1 MRYEAYNELTI
12 ERRGRIL
19 VITLDNPPMNTATS
33 LMHTELSRIFY
44 DINHDP
50 DAAVVVLTGAGEKA
64 FSAGG
69 DISAMLH
76 RIETADHAGWN
87 QTMLEARHIVN
98 GLLRLEKPL
107 IGRINGH
114 AMGLGATLAAFC
126 DFSFMMA
133 KAKIADTHVKVGLTA
148 GDGGALMWPLLIGF
162 NKAKRY
168 LLTGEMLT
176 GAQAAELGLVT
187 EVADTIEQLDEKV
200 WSTAE
205 ALASGATLA
214 INTTKMAINLLLR
227 RLMEGVI
234 ETHLGFETMTAWEP
248 DHREAANAF
257 RDKREPNFHPG

>member
-1 MRYEAYNELTI
+1 MYESYKELKI
-12 ERRGRIL
+12 ERRDRIL
-19 VITLDNPPMNTATS
+19 VVTLDNPPMNTSTPV
-33 LMHTELSRIFY
+33 MHTELSRIFY

-50 DAAVVVLTGAGEKA
+50 ETAVVVLTGAGERA

-69 DISAMLH
+69 DVNGMLD
-76 RIETADHAGWN
+76 RIERADHTGWN
-87 QTMLEARHIVN
+87 RTMLEARHIVN
-98 GLLRLEKPL
+98 GMLRLEKPL

-114 AMGLGATLAAFC
+114 AMGLGATLTAFC
-126 DFSFMMA
+126 DFSFMIA
-133 KAKIADTHVKVGLTA
+133 SAKIADTHVKVGLTA

-162 NKAKRY
+162 NKARHY
-168 LLTGEMLT
+168 LLTGDTLT

-187 EVADTIEQLDEKV
+187 EAVATIGELDEKV
-200 WSTAE
+200 WSRAE

-227 RLMEGVI
+227 RLMEGMI

-257 RDKREPNFHPG
+257 RDKREPNFHPK